1 MKDIRAIV
9 TEMGLQLTDEQL
21 DAMEKMVREG
31 YVTRNELEE
40 KKARITSLTEQ
51 VKALGEQ
58 VQGAGADAEKVKALT
73 EQVEAFERAE
83 QERRERE
90 EERKALEAWTPQL
103 DKAIGNR
110 TFANSVTE
118 EAVRSRAWA
127 THLANPDMGAEAVLA
142 AAVGDSDGIWA
153 NAQAD
158 PKGMPLPSGN
168 DDQAGL
174 RDFAAQLFGRDRR

>member
-73 EQVEAFERAE
+73 EQVEAFQRAE
-83 QERRERE
+83 Q
-90 EERKALEAWTPQL
+90 ERKALEAWTPQL
-103 DKAIGNR
+103 DKAIGSR

-127 THLANPDMGAEAVLA
+127 THRANPDMGVEAVLA
-142 AAVGDSDGIWA
+142 AAIGDSDGIWA

-174 RDFAAQLFGRDRR
+174 RDFAAQLFGRSK